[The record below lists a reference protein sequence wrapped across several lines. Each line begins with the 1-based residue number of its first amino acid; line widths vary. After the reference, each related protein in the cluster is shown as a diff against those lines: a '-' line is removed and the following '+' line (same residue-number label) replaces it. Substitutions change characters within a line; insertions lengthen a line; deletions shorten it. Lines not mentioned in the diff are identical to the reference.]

1 MFLRVWRDWGGVICL
16 GGSNDVPD
24 ELTNGGIRTKTRSGC
39 FATGSAKS
47 PGGVSLVLDL
57 PSNRFPL
64 NGDSMG
70 SARGRIEFLEDWDD
84 PVRPDT
90 GWAKAVE
97 AHLRFLP

>member
-1 MFLRVWRDWGGVICL
+1 MFLRVWRDWGGVICP

-39 FATGSAKS
+39 FVTGSAKS
-47 PGGVSLVLDL
+47 PGGVLLLLDL

-70 SARGRIEFLEDWDD
+70 SARGQIEFLED
-84 PVRPDT
+84 
-90 GWAKAVE
+90 
-97 AHLRFLP
+97 